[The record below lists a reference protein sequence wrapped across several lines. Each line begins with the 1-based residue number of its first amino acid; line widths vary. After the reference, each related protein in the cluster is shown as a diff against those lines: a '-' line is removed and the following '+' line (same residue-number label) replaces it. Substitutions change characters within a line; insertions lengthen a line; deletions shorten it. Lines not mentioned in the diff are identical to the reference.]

1 MSIQDKL
8 ERILREMHIM
18 VSRGETSELNE
29 EYVLIHKKEMQKLL
43 SNMSQTVSEMME
55 HYELTEE
62 GRNRAQLGAEK
73 QRMEIIRDANHQAQ
87 DIYAASVI
95 YSEDALGR
103 IQDIIDEAEKS
114 AREILSRLNR
124 EMEAEKRNVR
134 SNQLE
139 LITQLEDL
147 KDSSKY
153 MRLIEERNR
162 EIAKEKLKKQEI
174 IQKRKYRDKVEK
186 AETESKEEAETDIQN
201 DEIYDLSEE
210 IIKETTKG
218 FTDEILEESPNEDA
232 EEKIVYEKPV
242 IKVNQQYFQKL
253 EQLSEEDDDI
263 EEEQKEKHQKF
274 FSFGRK

>member
-18 VSRGETSELNE
+18 VSRGQISEINE
-29 EYVLIHKKEMQKLL
+29 EFVLIHKKEMQKQLNNL
-43 SNMSQTVSEMME
+43 SQTVNEMME

-87 DIYAASVI
+87 DIYAASVL

-103 IQDIIDEAEKS
+103 IQNIIDEAEKS
-114 AREILSRLNR
+114 SKEILSRLNR
-124 EMEAEKRNVR
+124 EMEEEKRIVR

-162 EIAKEKLKKQEI
+162 EIAKENTKREEAL
-174 IQKRKYRDKVEK
+174 QKRQYRRK
-186 AETESKEEAETDIQN
+186 AESELKPEIDE
-201 DEIYDLSEE
+201 DEIEDLAEE
-210 IIKETTKG
+210 IIKEVTK
-218 FTDEILEESPNEDA
+218 EVPEESP

-242 IKVNQQYFQKL
+242 IKINEQYFQKL
-253 EQLSEEDDDI
+253 ENLSDEVV
-263 EEEQKEKHQKF
+263 EEQKEKHQKF

>member
-18 VSRGETSELNE
+18 VSRGQTSELNE

-103 IQDIIDEAEKS
+103 IQNIIDEAEKS

-124 EMEAEKRNVR
+124 EMEAEKRSVR

-162 EIAKEKLKKQEI
+162 EIAKERLKKQEI
-174 IQKRKYRDKVEK
+174 IQKRKYKDKV
-186 AETESKEEAETDIQN
+186 ETESKEEAANEIQN

-218 FTDEILEESPNEDA
+218 FTDEILEESPKEDA

>member
-18 VSRGETSELNE
+18 VSRGETSELNT

-43 SNMSQTVSEMME
+43 SSMSQTVSEMME

-73 QRMEIIRDANHQAQ
+73 QRIEIIRDANHQAQ

-103 IQDIIDEAEKS
+103 IQEIIDEAEKS
-114 AREILSRLNR
+114 AREILNRLNR

-134 SNQLE
+134 SNQSE

-162 EIAKEKLKKQEI
+162 EIAKEKLKRQEE
-174 IQKRKYRDKVEK
+174 IQKRKYKPKVEI
-186 AETESKEEAETDIQN
+186 EPKEEVQE
-201 DEIYDLSEE
+201 
-210 IIKETTKG
+210 
-218 FTDEILEESPNEDA
+218 EILEENLKED

-253 EQLSEEDDDI
+253 EQLSEEDEDI
-263 EEEQKEKHQKF
+263 GEEQKEKHQKF
-274 FSFGRK
+274 FPFYRK

>member
-18 VSRGETSELNE
+18 VSRGQTSELNE

-162 EIAKEKLKKQEI
+162 EIAKEKLKKQED
-174 IQKRKYRDKVEK
+174 IQKRKYRDKVE
-186 AETESKEEAETDIQN
+186 AESKEEAANEIQN

-218 FTDEILEESPNEDA
+218 FTDEILEESPKDDA

>member
-162 EIAKEKLKKQEI
+162 EIAKERLKKQEI
-174 IQKRKYRDKVEK
+174 IQKRKYKDKV
-186 AETESKEEAETDIQN
+186 ETESKEEAANEIQN

-218 FTDEILEESPNEDA
+218 FTDEILEESPKEDA